1 MSETIGSPRGGNALS
16 DPGPSSP
23 GPTGRPH
30 TPVETVREAY
40 SFACLSCGYGWEQAY
55 DIEHHVAR
63 DGHVVFEY
71 HANGVRVPSPL
82 LKPTCP
88 GCGGHTVRIM
98 REGRVAVAERT
109 GQHAPGYPDH
119 AEPAGPVVARPVRTR
134 GAAEGAG
141 AAGGAWSRFWAR
153 LRG

>member
-1 MSETIGSPRGGNALS
+1 MSETIGSPLGGNALS
-16 DPGPSSP
+16 DPGLA
-23 GPTGRPH
+23 GRPH

-40 SFACLSCGYGWEQAY
+40 SFACLKCGYGWEQAY

-63 DGHVVFEY
+63 DGHVVCEY

-98 REGRVAVAERT
+98 REGRVAVADQPW
-109 GQHAPGYPDH
+109 QHAPGYPAH
-119 AEPAGPVVARPVRTR
+119 AEPAGPPAVSGTGQPLGRWARF
-134 GAAEGAG
+134 
-141 AAGGAWSRFWAR
+141 WSR
-153 LRG
+153 LLG

>member
-1 MSETIGSPRGGNALS
+1 MSETIGSPLS
-16 DPGPSSP
+16 GKLSSDAAV
-23 GPTGRPH
+23 GLTTRPH
-30 TPVETVREAY
+30 IPLETVREAY

-63 DGHVVFEY
+63 DGNTVIEY

-98 REGRVAVAERT
+98 REGRVATAE
-109 GQHAPGYPDH
+109 HSVYPAPGFAPH
-119 AEPAGPVVARPVRTR
+119 AEPASAAPVPVSGEPRR
-134 GAAEGAG
+134 RWYQRFSRRAA
-141 AAGGAWSRFWAR
+141 
-153 LRG
+153 

>member
-1 MSETIGSPRGGNALS
+1 MSDIVGNPRGGNALS
-16 DPGPSSP
+16 TAGLA
-23 GPTGRPH
+23 GRAH

-40 SFACLSCGYGWEQAY
+40 SFACLRCGYGWEQAY
-55 DIEHHVAR
+55 DIEHHVSK

-98 REGRVAVAERT
+98 REGRVASADRPSH
-109 GQHAPGYPDH
+109 HAPGYPAH
-119 AEPAGPVVARPVRTR
+119 AEPAGPPPVPAPAKPRGRWARF
-134 GAAEGAG
+134 
-141 AAGGAWSRFWAR
+141 WSR
-153 LRG
+153 LLG

>member
-1 MSETIGSPRGGNALS
+1 MSDTIGTPLGENALS
-16 DPGPSSP
+16 GAGLGS
-23 GPTGRPH
+23 RPH

-55 DIEHHVAR
+55 EIEHHVAR
-63 DGHVVFEY
+63 DGQTVIEY

-98 REGRVAVAERT
+98 PAGRVAGIERSWH
-109 GQHAPGYPDH
+109 HAPGYPAH
-119 AEPAGPVVARPVRTR
+119 AEPATPDRTLHESTR
-134 GAAEGAG
+134 GRLAG
-141 AAGGAWSRFWAR
+141 FWAW

>member
-1 MSETIGSPRGGNALS
+1 MSDTIGSPRSGNALS
-16 DPGPSSP
+16 APGLA
-23 GPTGRPH
+23 GRAH

-40 SFACLSCGYGWEQAY
+40 SFACLRCGYGWEQAY

-63 DGHVVFEY
+63 DGHTVFEY

-98 REGRVAVAERT
+98 REGRVAVADQPW
-109 GQHAPGYPDH
+109 QHAPGYPAH
-119 AEPAGPVVARPVRTR
+119 AEPAGATPVS
-134 GAAEGAG
+134 GAAEPQGRWARF
-141 AAGGAWSRFWAR
+141 WSR
-153 LRG
+153 LLG

>member
-1 MSETIGSPRGGNALS
+1 MAMSDTIGSPRSGNALNA
-16 DPGPSSP
+16 PGLA
-23 GPTGRPH
+23 GRAH

-40 SFACLSCGYGWEQAY
+40 SFACLRCGYGWEQAY

-63 DGHVVFEY
+63 DGHIVFEY

-98 REGRVAVAERT
+98 REGRVAGADQPW
-109 GQHAPGYPDH
+109 QHAPGYPAH
-119 AEPAGPVVARPVRTR
+119 AEPARPAPATGPARPQGRWAR
-134 GAAEGAG
+134 F
-141 AAGGAWSRFWAR
+141 WSR
-153 LRG
+153 LLG

>member
-1 MSETIGSPRGGNALS
+1 MSDTIGSPLGGNALS
-16 DPGPSSP
+16 DLGLTS
-23 GPTGRPH
+23 RPP

-55 DIEHHVAR
+55 EIEHHVAR
-63 DGHVVFEY
+63 DGHIVFEY

-98 REGRVAVAERT
+98 RAGRVAGTERSFH
-109 GQHAPGYPDH
+109 HAPGYGAH
-119 AEPAGPVVARPVRTR
+119 AEPAGPARPPMKEGPR
-134 GAAEGAG
+134 GRLAG
-141 AAGGAWSRFWAR
+141 FWAW

>member
-16 DPGPSSP
+16 DPGPS
-23 GPTGRPH
+23 GTGQAGRTH

-55 DIEHHVAR
+55 DIEHRTAR
-63 DGHVVFEY
+63 DGHVVVEY

-98 REGRVAVAERT
+98 REGRVGAADQSW
-109 GQHAPGYPDH
+109 QHAPGYAGH
-119 AEPAGPVVARPVRTR
+119 AEPPRAAGVSGSAAATPVRT
-134 GAAEGAG
+134 AP
-141 AAGGAWSRFWAR
+141 AGGRWARFWAR
-153 LRG
+153 MRG